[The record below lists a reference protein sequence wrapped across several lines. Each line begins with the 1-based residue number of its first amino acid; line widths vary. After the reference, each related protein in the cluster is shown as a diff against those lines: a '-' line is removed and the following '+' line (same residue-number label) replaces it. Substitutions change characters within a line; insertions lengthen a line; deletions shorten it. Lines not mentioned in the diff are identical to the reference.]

1 MNLNR
6 YHILLE
12 KLILTVI
19 VFFVT
24 LITMPPRFVIG
35 DSKNLTAD
43 TVWKL
48 GSATPSVK
56 EATQIVFDWDDTL
69 LHSSW
74 LSDAGYKLPCTTPLP
89 QSISEDCAKLTK
101 MVIRLIKRAKKYAR
115 VMIITA
121 ADNWWVK
128 ACMEK
133 FMPELVP
140 YMNGIDVISARKY
153 QKAYTSSIDWKRAT
167 FRDELHKDYLRNILS
182 IGDGIPEQE
191 AMRSLGCPAGV
202 LTKIVKLLPEPKVEV
217 LIAQLE
223 NVIYALPDLLNSGQ
237 NLDLKTGVADVPIS
251 PMPPQ
256 IILGKSIAERK
267 RQKKAARLA
276 NKIE

>member
-1 MNLNR
+1 
-6 YHILLE
+6 
-12 KLILTVI
+12 
-19 VFFVT
+19 
-24 LITMPPRFVIG
+24 MPPTCVIG

-48 GSATPSVK
+48 GSANPSVK
-56 EATQIVFDWDDTL
+56 EDTQIVFDWDDTL
-69 LHSSW
+69 LHSSC
-74 LSDAGYKLPCTTPLP
+74 LADAGYKLPCLSPLP
-89 QSISEDCAKLTK
+89 QAISEDCAKLTQ

-133 FMPELVP
+133 FMPELIQH
-140 YMNGIDVISARKY
+140 MDGIEIVSARKY
-153 QKAYTSSIDWKRAT
+153 QKIYMSPIDWKRAT

-202 LTKIVKLLPEPKVEV
+202 LTKIIKLLPEPKAEV
-217 LIAQLE
+217 LITQLE
-223 NVIYALPDLLNSGQ
+223 NLIYALPDLLNSAQ
-237 NLDLKTGVADVPIS
+237 NLDLKTGIVDI
-251 PMPPQ
+251 PMPPMPPE
-256 IILGKSIAERK
+256 IIL
-267 RQKKAARLA
+267 
-276 NKIE
+276 

>member
-1 MNLNR
+1 M
-6 YHILLE
+6 
-12 KLILTVI
+12 VI

-24 LITMPPRFVIG
+24 LITMPPTCVIG

-48 GSATPSVK
+48 GSANPSVK
-56 EATQIVFDWDDTL
+56 EDTQIVFDWDDTL
-69 LHSSW
+69 LHSSC
-74 LSDAGYKLPCTTPLP
+74 LADAGYKLPCLSPLP
-89 QSISEDCAKLTK
+89 QAISEDCAKLTQ

-133 FMPELVP
+133 FMPELIQH
-140 YMNGIDVISARKY
+140 MDGIEIVSARKY
-153 QKAYTSSIDWKRAT
+153 QKIYMSPIDWKRAT

-202 LTKIVKLLPEPKVEV
+202 LTKIIKLLPEPKAEV
-217 LIAQLE
+217 LITQLE
-223 NVIYALPDLLNSGQ
+223 NLIYALPDLLNSAQ
-237 NLDLKTGVADVPIS
+237 NLDLKTGIVDI
-251 PMPPQ
+251 PMPPMPPE
-256 IILGKSIAERK
+256 IIL
-267 RQKKAARLA
+267 
-276 NKIE
+276 

>member
-1 MNLNR
+1 M
-6 YHILLE
+6 
-12 KLILTVI
+12 VI

-24 LITMPPRFVIG
+24 LITMPPTCVIG

-48 GSATPSVK
+48 GSANPSVK
-56 EATQIVFDWDDTL
+56 EDTQIVFDWDDTL
-69 LHSSW
+69 LHSSC
-74 LSDAGYKLPCTTPLP
+74 LADAGYKLPCLSPLP
-89 QSISEDCAKLTK
+89 QAISEDCAKLTQ

-133 FMPELVP
+133 FMPELIQH
-140 YMNGIDVISARKY
+140 MDGIEIVSARKY
-153 QKAYTSSIDWKRAT
+153 QKIYMSPIDWKRAT

-202 LTKIVKLLPEPKVEV
+202 LTKIIKLLPEPKVEV
-217 LIAQLE
+217 LITQLE
-223 NVIYALPDLLNSGQ
+223 NLIYALPDLLNSAQ
-237 NLDLKTGVADVPIS
+237 NLDLKTGIVDIPVP
-251 PMPPQ
+251 PE
-256 IILGKSIAERK
+256 IIL
-267 RQKKAARLA
+267 
-276 NKIE
+276 

>member
-1 MNLNR
+1 MM
-6 YHILLE
+6 
-12 KLILTVI
+12 I

-24 LITMPPRFVIG
+24 LITMPPTCVIG

-48 GSATPSVK
+48 GSANPSVK
-56 EATQIVFDWDDTL
+56 EDTQIVFDWDDTL
-69 LHSSW
+69 LHSSC
-74 LSDAGYKLPCTTPLP
+74 LADAGYKLPCLSPLP
-89 QSISEDCAKLTK
+89 QAISEDCAKLTQ

-133 FMPELVP
+133 FMPELIQH
-140 YMNGIDVISARKY
+140 MDGIEIVSARKY
-153 QKAYTSSIDWKRAT
+153 QKIYMSPIDWKRAT

-202 LTKIVKLLPEPKVEV
+202 LTKIIKLLPEPKAEV
-217 LIAQLE
+217 LITQLE
-223 NVIYALPDLLNSGQ
+223 NLIYALPDLLNSAQ
-237 NLDLKTGVADVPIS
+237 NLDLKTGIVDIPVP
-251 PMPPQ
+251 PE
-256 IILGKSIAERK
+256 IIL
-267 RQKKAARLA
+267 
-276 NKIE
+276 

>member
-1 MNLNR
+1 M
-6 YHILLE
+6 
-12 KLILTVI
+12 I

-48 GSATPSVK
+48 GSATPSIK
-56 EATQIVFDWDDTL
+56 EATQIVLDWDDTL
-69 LHSSW
+69 LHSSC
-74 LSDAGYKLPCTTPLP
+74 LADAGYKLPCLSPLP
-89 QSISEDCAKLTK
+89 QAISEDCANLAK

-121 ADNWWVK
+121 ADHWWVK

-133 FMPELVP
+133 FMPELIP
-140 YMNGIDVISARKY
+140 HMNSIDVVSARKY
-153 QKAYTSSIDWKRAT
+153 QKTYMSPIDWKRAT
-167 FRDELHKDYLRNILS
+167 FRDELQKDYLRNILS

-202 LTKIVKLLPEPKVEV
+202 LTKIIKLLPEPKVEV

-223 NVIYALPDLLNSGQ
+223 NIIYALPDLLNSGE
-237 NLDLKTGVADVPIS
+237 NLDLKTGVVDVPMPPI
-251 PMPPQ
+251 PPQ
-256 IILGKSIAERK
+256 IILGKSIAER
-267 RQKKAARLA
+267 RRNKKAARLA